1 MLPIV
6 EVFSKYKAKLG
17 EGPIYDRDNDRL
29 FWVDIEGKKII
40 IEEGITKNSVEKIV
54 NLPDLVSSL
63 CVINET
69 EVIATIRHGFY
80 ILNINTGGLTKLLEI
95 ETDLKDNRFND
106 GKCDPLGRYWAGT
119 MNMKKSGPTG
129 NLYKL
134 ESNKISKIL
143 GGLTVSNGLGWSPD
157 NDKMY
162 LIDSPVRKVYVFD
175 FNLNRGEIYNK
186 QVLIDFGSEPGNPDG
201 MTVDEEGYL
210 WIAHWGGG
218 KVSRWS
224 PNGKKVFEIKMPV
237 TYVSSVT
244 FGGED
249 LSTLFITSASKD
261 DEVQSGKLFM
271 VDVKIRGLPSYK
283 FFYNK

>member
-29 FWVDIEGKKII
+29 FWVDIEGEKII

-134 ESNKISKIL
+134 ELNKISKIL

-186 QVLIDFGSEPGNPDG
+186 QVLIDFGNEPGNPDG